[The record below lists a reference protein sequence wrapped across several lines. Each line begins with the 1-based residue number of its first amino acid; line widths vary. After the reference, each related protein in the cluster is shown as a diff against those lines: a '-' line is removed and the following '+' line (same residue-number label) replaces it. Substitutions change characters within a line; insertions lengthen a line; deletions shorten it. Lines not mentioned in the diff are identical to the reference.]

1 MQFTQ
6 IPQQYAPLGGELRYA
21 VGQAAAGNIDI
32 RIVEAAAEARAVA
45 LPTTQ
50 AGVGTSGMAG
60 QTDGRSVTEVPC
72 WAQSGSQR

>member
-32 RIVEAAAEARAVA
+32 RIVDAAAGSRTR
-45 LPTTQ
+45 P
-50 AGVGTSGMAG
+50 
-60 QTDGRSVTEVPC
+60 DRSVTEAPC
-72 WAQSGSQR
+72 WVRSGSQR